1 MERLIDADKLKEE
14 VLKWLPPDP
23 CGQEEK
29 EYPFE
34 TDIVVSMMMTIEEAE
49 TVKAIPEDWIK
60 AYIEEVDAMPD
71 KLVWGRDKNAI
82 LTMLRAWEVRKE
94 QEGN

>member
-1 MERLIDADKLKEE
+1 MRLIDADKLKEE

-29 EYPFE
+29 EHPLE

-49 TVKAIPEDWIK
+49 NVKAIPEDWIEAEIK
-60 AYIEEVDAMPD
+60 KLRDMDNGFASLSAGQIEA
-71 KLVWGRDKNAI
+71 
-82 LTMLRAWEVRKE
+82 MLRKWREE
-94 QEGN
+94 QKGKGES

>member
-1 MERLIDADKLKEE
+1 MNRLIDADKLSEE

-49 TVKAIPEDWIK
+49 TVEAIPIDWLNQR
-60 AYIEEVDAMPD
+60 IETLAETGGLLANLGAA
-71 KLVWGRDKNAI
+71 LVMKMVEEWKQ
-82 LTMLRAWEVRKE
+82 E
-94 QEGN
+94 QKG